1 MDPGGDSLHTCEK
14 QTVNLALS
22 SALVISNRKPRLVM
36 SPKDHK
42 HKNELVAQEKLNCTR
57 NLYLGWIKTCK
68 KWKATF

>member
-1 MDPGGDSLHTCEK
+1 MDPGGDPLHTCEK

-22 SALVISNRKPRLVM
+22 SALVTSNRKPRLVM
-36 SPKDHK
+36 SLKDHK
-42 HKNELVAQEKLNCTR
+42 HKNELVAQKLNYTR